1 MNFKSVVRFAVISTI
16 VIGLSIVVIHHWLNN
31 KTYLLDDKIVA
42 QIAEKYVGL
51 PHEEAF
57 DRVYSDLMKMFPGHI
72 LPPEDTEWMFVCA
85 GGWKG
90 AMRMIHASV
99 TEYVTFFGTAVD
111 TVGHSGR
118 YWANISDTVMTGTF
132 RQWTE
137 GTTQSQVFIPGDTI
151 LHAWGDVT
159 MVQWSQGTWMVEYG
173 RGFIP
178 STMPFALS
186 DTISSTQDVW
196 SIVKVVR
203 MYIKFLSNE
212 MLCFVNEMGS

>member
-1 MNFKSVVRFAVISTI
+1 MCLVNVVEFLEIVRPKQPILFPIST
-16 VIGLSIVVIHHWLNN
+16 
-31 KTYLLDDKIVA
+31 
-42 QIAEKYVGL
+42 
-51 PHEEAF
+51 
-57 DRVYSDLMKMFPGHI
+57 
-72 LPPEDTEWMFVCA
+72 
-85 GGWKG
+85 
-90 AMRMIHASV
+90 
-99 TEYVTFFGTAVD
+99 
-111 TVGHSGR
+111 
-118 YWANISDTVMTGTF
+118 
-132 RQWTE
+132 
-137 GTTQSQVFIPGDTI
+137 GDTI